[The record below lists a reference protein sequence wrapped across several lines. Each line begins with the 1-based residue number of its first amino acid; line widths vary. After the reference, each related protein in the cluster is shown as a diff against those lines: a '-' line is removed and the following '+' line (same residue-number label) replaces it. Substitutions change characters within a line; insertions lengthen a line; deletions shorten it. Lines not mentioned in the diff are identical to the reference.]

1 MTKKFGVAGGVAG
14 ILGKEVVGET
24 IEGGFRLAAAGITAT
39 GTAVA
44 GALNAAGTALGGA
57 LQGAMTP
64 APTTIVN
71 NVGMV
76 GESAK
81 KKVVSGSGT
90 IPAPKKSAKP
100 AVNPNM
106 PTEKLLVIAVKY
118 LTSIDKTL
126 QDQIN
131 FERLALERQ
140 AQAEKEAAIESGG
153 TNAFSRLGDKL
164 GAIKDKAS
172 DKASDA
178 ASLAKKLLAGTALA
192 GLGFMGLGALTT
204 EQAKLEELKKN
215 WDAFQVEYKWLLDF
229 AKYLGAGA
237 VGSRFGGVPGAIAGI
252 VLTYL
257 GDRGLFDNVPIV
269 GDILGNRGDAT
280 GGASSPPGAIGAGIT
295 AGIAG
300 YAGYRGVKTVR
311 DVRSRLGTMAQQR
324 AAPRVAPSL
333 AGSGFRDPRTGRIVS
348 RQAAAAGGGWLS
360 GPKGQRFVA
369 FLSRRFGKTYIAK
382 KVFPFLARVFAG
394 VAITATGVGA
404 IPGILWTLVNVG
416 LSIWT
421 VYDLITAYWD
431 WTEEE
436 KLRKDAEA
444 VNNSTTAP
452 DATAVPPAAVG
463 NAPTAVSKSESGKP
477 EEAMSFFTSPEG
489 GSWTKEQAAGI
500 VANLVQESRLD
511 PNITGDGGKAYGLAQ
526 WHADRQANFQ
536 RVFNKSIHGSTF
548 QEQLQFVNW
557 ELNNTEAAA
566 GRALRGASTADE
578 ATRIV
583 SEKYERA
590 GTPMME
596 RRLGNASALM
606 AGDYAAV
613 GSSGGYGGSAS
624 ALAGSAADLTSEGM
638 KAFGGIIKGIGKQI
652 VGERTYTPMSAQTA
666 DNAKAIA
673 DASSRI
679 ETAMNFGTKKDDK
692 SQKLSTVFKSL
703 SKATPTNT
711 IQAIDPT
718 YGGGDVITKYL
729 QYHKLATPKAQAGA

>member
-1 MTKKFGVAGGVAG
+1 MAKFGAAGGVAG
-14 ILGKEVVGET
+14 ILGKEIVGET
-24 IEGGFRLAAAGITAT
+24 IEGGFRLAAAGITAA

-44 GALNAAGTALGGA
+44 GAMNAAGTALGGA

-64 APTTIVN
+64 APTTVVN

-76 GESAK
+76 GEVAK
-81 KKVVSGSGT
+81 KKVVTGSGT
-90 IPAPKKSAKP
+90 IPAPKKTSKP

-140 AQAEKEAAIESGG
+140 AQAEKEAAIEGNTG
-153 TNAFSRLGDKL
+153 PNAFSRLGDRL
-164 GAIKDKAS
+164 GAIKDKAA

-192 GLGFMGLGALTT
+192 GLGFFGLGALTT
-204 EQAKLEELKKN
+204 EQSKLDELKEN
-215 WDAFQVEYKWLLDF
+215 WKAFQVEYKWLLDL
-229 AKYLGAGA
+229 AKYLGAGV
-237 VGSRFGGVPGAIAGI
+237 VGGSFGGVPGAIAAI

-257 GDRGLFDNVPIV
+257 GDRGMFNNVPV
-269 GDILGNRGDAT
+269 LGDVFGNNSDAT
-280 GGASSPPGAIGAGIT
+280 GGASSPPGVIGAGIT

-300 YAGYRGVKTVR
+300 YAGYRGVKTVG

-324 AAPRVAPSL
+324 AAPRAAPSL
-333 AGSGFRDPRTGRIVS
+333 RGTGFRDPKTGRIVS
-348 RQAAAAGGGWLS
+348 KQAVAAGEGWLS
-360 GPKGQRFVA
+360 GPAGRRFVA
-369 FLSRRFGKTYIAK
+369 FLSKRFGKTYIAK

-404 IPGILWTLVNVG
+404 IPGILWTLVNIG
-416 LSIWT
+416 LSVWT

-444 VNNSTTAP
+444 VNNATPKA
-452 DATAVPPAAVG
+452 DATPTVPVG
-463 NAPTAVSKSESGKP
+463 NAPAATSNSESGKP
-477 EEAMSFFTSPEG
+477 EEAMSFFTSPQG
-489 GSWTKEQAAGI
+489 GGWTKEQAAGI

-536 RVFNKSIHGSTF
+536 RVFNKSIRGSTF

-566 GRALRGASTADE
+566 GRALRGASTAEE

-606 AGDYAAV
+606 AGNYAAV
-613 GSSGGYGGSAS
+613 GTSGGNGGTGS
-624 ALAGSAADLTSEGM
+624 ALAGSVAETTLDGM
-638 KAFGGIIKGIGKQI
+638 KAFGSIIKGIGKQV

-673 DASSRI
+673 EAS
-679 ETAMNFGTKKDDK
+679 TKLEATVALGEANKK
-692 SQKLSTVFKSL
+692 SEKTLKMSNLMKSL
-703 SKATPTNT
+703 SQASPTNT
-711 IQAIDPT
+711 IQAIDPN
-718 YGGGDVITKYL
+718 YAGGGDIVKYL
-729 QYHKLATPKAQAGA
+729 QYHKLATPKTQAA